1 MTHLMLRAIF
11 RRPNKSVDKETQV
24 LLEKIKVKQFI
35 SRRLNVKWEILFPV
49 IFIKIF
55 LIQIKSSIIRF
66 TYQIWNLMK
75 RRQLRTSF
83 GHFKTIQ
90 YHQTKNKYKK
100 WIKSWSKVHNSCQ
113 EKWPKFSDFDMV
125 LIFVSYMTIYFH
137 KLSRLSNLCKKTKTK
152 W

>member
-90 YHQTKNKYKK
+90 YHQTNNKYKK

-113 EKWPKFSDFDMV
+113 EKWPKSSDFDMV
-125 LIFVSYMTIYFH
+125 LIFVSYMTIYSH
-137 KLSRLSNLCKKTKTK
+137 KLSRLNNLCKKTKTK